1 MEIVI
6 YEMEDLKEAIDR
18 MVGNVTDINK
28 FNFNDDQ
35 FAELVKITNSIVS
48 SSNQLLV
55 SKIPFA
61 GSFGMKIRRFVELS
75 LQAPMAVNITG
86 SGLTTIMNLY
96 VNPIWMTYITGDRS
110 QGTFLENSTDVAR
123 VLHHE
128 YKHLLFNHMKEYKNE
143 SEAGYHK
150 IVNYATDAD
159 INQDPFIE
167 ESQVLTNYGITL
179 KAIRDIAQNQSL
191 KAKFGSFHYYTAL
204 FQKAKEQK
212 EQSEMLKKLQKAL
225 NKMKSGQEN
234 SGQSGSDSQQDGQPG
249 DGQNGSSQSGSN
261 SQQDGQPGD
270 GQNGSSQSGSNSQQ
284 DGQSG
289 DGQSDSNSQQNGQS
303 DQTSSETKEGYDDA
317 TDANDQSDKDI
328 NKSLDD
334 IKDGIDKNNQNQINK
349 GIDDLQKAI
358 DKAKESNLNSD
369 DSNRAFGGEGS
380 HKVWNQTPENSKRD
394 GEEIADSTNAEN
406 AIADAAREAMK
417 QSGETADS
425 IKGRGLMSGD
435 ILDAVISGMAVKGKL
450 PYKSIIQK
458 GAGRLKVGE
467 RRTYQRT
474 HPHQSAHIDIIR
486 GHRDENSKNIR
497 VFVDNSGSMGTE
509 EINFAVQEI
518 AAVAKTAKARLEIIP
533 FDAKVYL
540 NSKQYVEKNGHFNY
554 VPVGRGGTAFQP
566 VFDYLRSV
574 KAKNQTDLAIILT
587 DGYGESDVNTYKFNN
602 IIWTLVE
609 QKSNTLSVDNPIG
622 RVAWLEDDKKY
633 KLHRMG

>member
-18 MVGNVTDINK
+18 MVEKATDLNN
-28 FNFNDDQ
+28 FNFSDDQ

-55 SKIPFA
+55 SKVPFA
-61 GSFGMKIRRFVELS
+61 GSFGMKIRRFVDLS
-75 LQAPMAVNITG
+75 LPAPMAVNITG

-110 QGTFLENSTDVAR
+110 KGTFLENSTDVAR

-128 YKHLLFNHMKEYKNE
+128 YKHLLFNHMKEYK
-143 SEAGYHK
+143 SEMDAGYGK
-150 IVNYATDAD
+150 LVNYATDAD

-167 ESQVLTNYGITL
+167 ESTVLTSYGITL

-225 NKMKSGQEN
+225 DKMKSGQ
-234 SGQSGSDSQQDGQPG
+234 SQQG
-249 DGQNGSSQSGSN
+249 DSGDEQGDSGQSGSN
-261 SQQDGQPGD
+261 SQQ
-270 GQNGSSQSGSNSQQ
+270 N
-284 DGQSG
+284 GQSG
-289 DGQSDSNSQQNGQS
+289 DGQSDSGQSDSNSQQNGQS
-303 DQTSSETKEGYDDA
+303 GDGQSNQTSSETKEGYDDA
-317 TDANDQSDKDI
+317 TDANDQSDNDI

-334 IKDGIDKNNQNQINK
+334 IQDAIKKNNQDKINK
-349 GIDDLQKAI
+349 GINDLQKAI
-358 DKAKESNLNSD
+358 DKAKESNLNSE

-380 HKVWNQTPENSKRD
+380 HKVWQQTPENSKRD

-417 QSGETADS
+417 QSGETAES
-425 IKGRGLMSGD
+425 IKSRGLMSGEM
-435 ILDAVISGMAVKGKL
+435 LDAVISGMAVKGKL

-486 GHRDENSKNIR
+486 GHRDENSKNIH

-540 NSKQYVEKNGHFNY
+540 NSKQYVEKNGRFNY
-554 VPVGRGGTAFQP
+554 VPVGRGGTSFQP
-566 VFDYLRSV
+566 IFDYLRSIKV
-574 KAKNQTDLAIILT
+574 KNQTDLVIILT
-587 DGYGESDVNTYKFNN
+587 DGFGEGNVDTYRFNN

-633 KLHRMG
+633 KLHRMS